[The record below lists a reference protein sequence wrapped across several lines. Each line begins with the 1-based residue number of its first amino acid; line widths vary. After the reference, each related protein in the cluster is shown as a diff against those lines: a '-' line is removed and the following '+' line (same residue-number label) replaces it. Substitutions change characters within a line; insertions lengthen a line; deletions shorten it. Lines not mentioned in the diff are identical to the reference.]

1 MKYIDVVK
9 QGKDKYEKGVTSFT
23 DILVEDLKT
32 KGFIMTEQ
40 VQAALACLGRAVASC
55 LTDVSPKRNDAD
67 YRFQWRV
74 EDMPEGLED
83 VILRLASKYPY
94 IEVKYLGDSTFNC
107 SVFNY
112 SGKSK
117 VEVGLTDLIA
127 IIGNCTTKL
136 QQEVKTTVAG
146 SGLPEASKKEVKN
159 ILGMCGLCYM
169 FSITDSSAF
178 AYNKGTFNKRELKFL
193 LKLEGVTAS
202 EVQGTDKTY
211 IKIQIEPEEK

>member
-9 QGKDKYEKGVTSFT
+9 QGRDNYEKGVTSFT

-40 VQAALACLGRAVASC
+40 VQAATACLGRAVASC

-74 EDMPEGLED
+74 EDMPDGLEE

-112 SGKSK
+112 DGDSK
-117 VEVGLTDLIA
+117 VETGLTELIA
-127 IIGNCTTKL
+127 VVGNCTAKL
-136 QQEVKTTVAG
+136 EREVNTISAG
-146 SGLPEASKKEVKN
+146 SGLPESSKKDVTS

-178 AYNKGTFNKRELKFL
+178 VYNKDTFNKRELKFL
-193 LKLEGVTAS
+193 LKIEGVTAS
-202 EVQGTDKTY
+202 EVTDTNKTY
-211 IKIQIEPEEK
+211 VKIQIETEEK

>member
-40 VQAALACLGRAVASC
+40 VQAATACLGRAVASC

-94 IEVKYLGDSTFNC
+94 IEVKHLGDSTFNC

-159 ILGMCGLCYM
+159 ILGMC
-169 FSITDSSAF
+169 
-178 AYNKGTFNKRELKFL
+178 
-193 LKLEGVTAS
+193 
-202 EVQGTDKTY
+202 
-211 IKIQIEPEEK
+211 